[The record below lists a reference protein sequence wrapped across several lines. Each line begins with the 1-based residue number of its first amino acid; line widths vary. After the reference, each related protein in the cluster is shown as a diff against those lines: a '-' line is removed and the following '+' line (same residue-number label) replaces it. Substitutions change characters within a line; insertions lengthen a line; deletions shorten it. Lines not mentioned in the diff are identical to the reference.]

1 MSTHTCGECGIVW
14 ATTKVFENARQNDHK
29 TFYCPN
35 GCRRHYPQESDKERL
50 ERLLKQEKNCC
61 AVAKHEADYFFRSS
75 NAYKGHF
82 NRVKA
87 KINKRG

>member
-1 MSTHTCGECGIVW
+1 MW
-14 ATTKVFENARQNDHK
+14 ATTKVFESERRNDHK

-35 GCRRHYPQESDKERL
+35 GCPRHYPQESDKERL
-50 ERLLKQEKNCC
+50 KRQLKQEKSCC
-61 AVAKHEADYFFRSS
+61 AMAKQEADYFFRSS

-87 KINKRG
+87 KIKENHE